1 MKRHSL
7 VFLILTVFVFAFVLV
22 GCGAPAEEPPVDPA
36 DSTPTDAQPP
46 ADDSWAKIEA
56 KGELKI
62 GLDDNYPPIGFRD
75 AQGELV
81 GCDVDLAK
89 AVCEKLGVTPV
100 FVPVEWDGVLL
111 SLKNGDFDVIWNGL
125 GVTEQR
131 QLEID
136 YSRVYMTFDNI
147 IITSLDS
154 DIADIDDLAG
164 KVLGSQLGSSPD
176 IAVTSHPIVDELKE
190 FRKFGSYAEAL
201 LDLQAGRLDAVVT
214 DNANGRYL
222 MEVEGMTDSFKVLD
236 VELIPEP
243 VGVGLRKGEAALQ
256 AKINEGLDAVAADGT
271 SLAISEKWFGGEF
284 IK

>member
-1 MKRHSL
+1 MKRRSL

-22 GCGAPAEEPPVDPA
+22 GCGPTEAPPADPVDGDA
-36 DSTPTDAQPP
+36 DPVIE
-46 ADDSWAKIEA
+46 DDSWAKIEA

-62 GLDDNYPPIGFRD
+62 GLDDNYPPMGFRD

-81 GCDVDLAK
+81 GSDVDLAK
-89 AVCEKLGVTPV
+89 AACEVLGVTPV

-125 GVTEQR
+125 GVTEKR
-131 QLEID
+131 MLEID

-147 IITSLDS
+147 LITNIGS
-154 DIADIDDLAG
+154 DINEIDDLAG
-164 KVLGSQLGSSPD
+164 MVLGCQLGSSAE
-176 IAVTSHPIVDELKE
+176 IAITEHPIVDELKE

-222 MEVEGMTDSFKVLD
+222 MELEGLTDSFRVLD

-243 VGVGLRKGEAALQ
+243 VGVGMRKGEAALQ
-256 AKINEGLDAVAADGT
+256 AKINEALDTLASNGT
-271 SLAISEKWFGGEF
+271 SLELSEKWFGGEF
-284 IK
+284 IH